1 MFLGRI
7 LCSHIASLHQ
17 VMYMGN
23 EKLLQKLKPCNVC
36 DGLISSSGEKSNN
49 PNSSL
54 Y

>member
-23 EKLLQKLKPCNVC
+23 EKLLQKLKPC
-36 DGLISSSGEKSNN
+36 DGLISSSGEKSNT
-49 PNSSL
+49 PNSSP

>member
-7 LCSHIASLHQ
+7 LCSHIASLYQ

-23 EKLLQKLKPCNVC
+23 EKLLQKLKPYNVC
-36 DGLISSSGEKSNN
+36 DGLISSSGEKSNT
-49 PNSSL
+49 PNSSP